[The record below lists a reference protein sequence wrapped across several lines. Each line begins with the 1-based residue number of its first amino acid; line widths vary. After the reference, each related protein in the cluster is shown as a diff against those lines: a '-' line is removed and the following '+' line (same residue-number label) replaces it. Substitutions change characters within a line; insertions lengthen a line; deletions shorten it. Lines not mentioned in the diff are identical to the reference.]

1 MNNKIIDIIKDKGP
15 RTYRQLLEEVELG
28 HFLGDELDKLFTQG
42 ELVEHNG
49 LVFLPTQLYLEKA
62 TVVSVKSNF
71 AFARIDDTDE
81 DIRIDAQNLGNAL
94 LGDRVFVEINRGE
107 YSVHNVFV
115 RANKKVIGE
124 IYYLANKPFLKVN
137 KLGSSAVSF
146 RLEDH
151 QGFSDELVVAE
162 ITSYSEFFVHT
173 KFIESL
179 GSKNAPGNDI
189 LRILIEENIP
199 NEFSLEVEEQLENIP
214 TSILKSDL
222 EGRRDFRDELI
233 VTIDGELARDF
244 DDAVSVQKIP
254 TGYRLGIHIADVASY
269 VKEKSPIDVEA
280 YERGTSIYVTDRVVP
295 MLPFPLSNGIC
306 SLSEGMDRLTISVII
321 DVDNQG
327 QVMKSQIFPS
337 VINSKGRLTY
347 TYVQQVIDAKKATN
361 DIEEMLLLLNEV
373 SRKIRKQRNRR
384 GSLDLNLGEVVIDVD
399 EEGKAIGV
407 HLKKAIEAEQLIE
420 DLMVLT
426 NEVVAETI
434 TNKQLPMLYRIH
446 EQPEG
451 QRIDNLNYLLKRLG
465 HKPELNPKNV
475 SPKDM
480 QILVNKYKYE
490 PDGPVIMEA
499 TLRSLAKAKYSP
511 TNYGHFGLAS
521 ACYTHFTSP
530 IRRYPDLIVHRLI
543 HKYLFNRNTDDL
555 DLLKKKLIKDGD
567 QTSDLER
574 KALQIERRVT
584 DIKSAEYMA
593 SHLGQKMVGMISG
606 LTNMGMFIQLD
617 NGISGLVRFD
627 TLNDYYVVDDA
638 NIAATGK
645 RNKKQYMLGD
655 RVEVVIGSVN
665 VDAGNIDLL
674 MQSEPKPR
682 QKGSNQKSSQN
693 KKSGKRSYQNQPPSK
708 RKNKR

>member
-1 MNNKIIDIIKDKGP
+1 
-15 RTYRQLLEEVELG
+15 
-28 HFLGDELDKLFTQG
+28 
-42 ELVEHNG
+42 
-49 LVFLPTQLYLEKA
+49 
-62 TVVSVKSNF
+62 
-71 AFARIDDTDE
+71 
-81 DIRIDAQNLGNAL
+81 
-94 LGDRVFVEINRGE
+94 
-107 YSVHNVFV
+107 
-115 RANKKVIGE
+115 
-124 IYYLANKPFLKVN
+124 
-137 KLGSSAVSF
+137 
-146 RLEDH
+146 
-151 QGFSDELVVAE
+151 
-162 ITSYSEFFVHT
+162 
-173 KFIESL
+173 
-179 GSKNAPGNDI
+179 
-189 LRILIEENIP
+189 
-199 NEFSLEVEEQLENIP
+199 
-214 TSILKSDL
+214 
-222 EGRRDFRDELI
+222 
-233 VTIDGELARDF
+233 
-244 DDAVSVQKIP
+244 
-254 TGYRLGIHIADVASY
+254 
-269 VKEKSPIDVEA
+269 
-280 YERGTSIYVTDRVVP
+280 
-295 MLPFPLSNGIC
+295 
-306 SLSEGMDRLTISVII
+306 
-321 DVDNQG
+321 
-327 QVMKSQIFPS
+327 
-337 VINSKGRLTY
+337 
-347 TYVQQVIDAKKATN
+347 
-361 DIEEMLLLLNEV
+361 
-373 SRKIRKQRNRR
+373 
-384 GSLDLNLGEVVIDVD
+384 
-399 EEGKAIGV
+399 
-407 HLKKAIEAEQLIE
+407 
-420 DLMVLT
+420 MVLT

-584 DIKSAEYMA
+584 DMKSAEYMA